1 MKPRGLGDSIAN
13 FTKKTGIKAVVNKLA
28 NSLNKSCGCQERQD
42 YLNKKFPYKK

>member
-28 NSLNKSCGCQERQD
+28 NSLNKPCGCQERQD